1 MTGRL
6 WRVVGGSGGGLLVR
20 ESHELTSTEV
30 VERLATQ
37 SIVEELEAARKKIPG
52 GFGIPNL
59 TKQKQVSWI
68 SEPKASKTSW
78 FQRFLDYFCP
88 NIDPIWPFIFER
100 KGQNLIG
107 WDKRC
112 RNTTKN
118 ERKRHCCE
126 LGRTSSPALTRFE
139 GILTSTIWMF
149 PKIVVPPNHP
159 FW

>member
-1 MTGRL
+1 MMGRL

-37 SIVEELEAARKKIPG
+37 SIVEELEAENFPIKIPG

-78 FQRFLDYFCP
+78 FQRFLDYF
-88 NIDPIWPFIFER
+88 R
-100 KGQNLIG
+100 SNL
-107 WDKRC
+107 
-112 RNTTKN
+112 T
-118 ERKRHCCE
+118 
-126 LGRTSSPALTRFE
+126 LYF
-139 GILTSTIWMF
+139 
-149 PKIVVPPNHP
+149 
-159 FW
+159 